1 MPYQGWQ
8 QVLKTSATDGTQILN
23 STTQASIISA
33 NDKFTLPAGFID
45 RPGQFLRIRAAGR
58 MSNVVTTPGTLL
70 FQVLFGSIVVFNS
83 SATTLALNTTAKTNV
98 TWMLDIEMQV
108 RTVGAGTSA
117 TMLGIGQFTSESVL
131 GSTAGTAES
140 AFFPPSAPAVST
152 GFDSTVAMTVDLQA
166 KFSVATATTALT
178 CHTYVLESSN

>member
-8 QVLKTSATDGTQILN
+8 QVLKSSATDGTQILN

-45 RPGQFLRIRAAGR
+45 RPGQFLRIRATGR
-58 MSNVVTTPGTLL
+58 ISNVVTTPGTLL
-70 FQVLFGSIVVFNS
+70 FQVLFGAIVVFNS
-83 SATTLALNTTAKTNV
+83 AATTVALNTTAKTNV
-98 TWMLDIEMQV
+98 TWALDIEMQV

-117 TMLGIGQFTSESVL
+117 TMLGIGQFTSESVVGG
-131 GSTAGTAES
+131 GSGTALS

-152 GFDSTVAMTVDLQA
+152 GFDSTVAMAVDLQA

-178 CHTYVLESSN
+178 CHTYALESSN